1 MRGFGDEVNGVRF
14 GRVGRGDRRG
24 MHQSCECAIAAGA
37 GRHRRRAPAS
47 GRSAGAAAEGV
58 LADLLVGDSA
68 PLLALR
74 GKVRQVAASSAT
86 VLVTGPTGSGKD
98 NVARALHALSPRG
111 GGPFEAVNCGAVPTH
126 LAESE
131 FFGAEAGAYT
141 GAARTRRGRIEAAS
155 GGTLFLDEVGELP
168 LEIQVKLLRVLE
180 SREVERLG
188 GTGAIP
194 VDVRIVAATNR
205 DLEALVAEGRFR
217 ADLYWRLAVVT
228 LDVPPLA
235 DRLADLG
242 ALASHFARARGAE
255 LSLAPEALAALAAHD
270 WPGNVRELRNFVDR
284 ALAFGETAPDAAT
297 VRRLLHP
304 ARRSVEGWLASAAP
318 SAPARVRG
326 CHPATLP
333 LVAEEELRPLVLKA
347 LLAEAEAA
355 IIRQA
360 LEASGGTVAKSA
372 RMLGLKRTTLV
383 EKMKRMGLAGAAVPA
398 R

>member
-1 MRGFGDEVNGVRF
+1 MRQGIERA
-14 GRVGRGDRRG
+14 RAVG
-24 MHQSCECAIAAGA
+24 H
-37 GRHRRRAPAS
+37 
-47 GRSAGAAAEGV
+47 GRSSAVAVAVPSDSHACEV
-58 LADLLVGDSA
+58 LGRLLVGDSA
-68 PLLALR
+68 PIAELR
-74 GKVRQVAASSAT
+74 QKVRQVAASAAT

-98 NVARALHALSPRG
+98 NVARALHALSARAA
-111 GGPFEAVNCGAVPTH
+111 GPFEAVNCGAIPTH

-131 FFGAEAGAYT
+131 FFGAEAGAFT
-141 GAARTRRGRIEAAS
+141 GASKRRSGRIEAAS

-180 SREVERLG
+180 TREVERLG
-188 GTGAIP
+188 GRGAVP

-205 DLEALVAEGRFR
+205 DLEAMVAEGRFR

-235 DRLADLG
+235 ARPTDIDQLVC
-242 ALASHFARARGAE
+242 HFARARGAE
-255 LSLAPEALAALAAHD
+255 MTLSPSALAALAAHD

-284 ALAFGETAPDAAT
+284 ALAFGELAPDAAT
-297 VRRLLHP
+297 VARLLHP
-304 ARRSVEGWLASAAP
+304 PRRSLESWLEGDTP
-318 SAPARVRG
+318 SAPARLRS
-326 CHPATLP
+326 CEADRLP

-360 LEASGGTVAKSA
+360 LEASGGTIARSA

-383 EKMKRMGLAGAAVPA
+383 EKMKRMGISGPVTAGG
-398 R
+398 